1 MRLIY
6 DWIFGIEEVIEEEI
20 KADQTTIDN
29 RNKLLKEIRDFDNDL
44 LVPSQPP
51 IKIINKKLFKRKR
64 NRIKKK

>member
-1 MRLIY
+1 MIIY

-20 KADQTTIDN
+20 EADQKTIDN

-51 IKIINKKLFKRKR
+51 IKKVNKKLFKCKR

>member
-1 MRLIY
+1 MIIY
-6 DWIFGIEEVIEEEI
+6 DWIFGIGEVIEEEI
-20 KADQTTIDN
+20 EADQKTIDN